1 MVDSNEK
8 HFLIEHNVDCG
19 ICMDEQTSFRL
30 INNNNNDNEN
40 IKNLN
45 KNQIN
50 TGYKRIIDDHNINNG
65 NGNYHLN
72 NNQQIKVPIQQ
83 PYYLCT
89 IACCESKN
97 CINSTTSNSMNKF
110 ITNQHFYK
118 PFPTSMSSNQPI
130 HNHSTSN
137 NNTPTRNVSP
147 IFNDDIFNMANTNIN
162 NNINN
167 NGNSNRSPSPSLI
180 HNSLNINN
188 HIKSDHNEHH
198 DCEYCFREKQR
209 NLKIFWSNNN
219 YTKQTALDLID
230 NGNKTIDGSQTKD
243 LNCDEIRYNED
254 LTTAINNSNKIKL
267 KNYQSTSPNTQMI
280 NINDNSQSPDICL
293 MSVGNNSSNT
303 DYTDIYTPT
312 PVCTS
317 ANSNSIIQP
326 LFKMN
331 QNSIKSISPQLNQ
344 PSNLTNHQLD
354 YRLYFINDAEKHGF
368 FRKAVPTLPLPI
380 AVMFCILNLILPG
393 SGKSIH

>member
-19 ICMDEQTSFRL
+19 ICMDEQASFHL
-30 INNNNNDNEN
+30 INKNNSNSINEN
-40 IKNLN
+40 SKNINLN
-45 KNQIN
+45 KNIN
-50 TGYKRIIDDHNINNG
+50 TGYKRINDDHNINNG

-72 NNQQIKVPIQQ
+72 NKQIKVSIQQ

-110 ITNQHFYK
+110 ITNQHFFE
-118 PFPTSMSSNQPI
+118 PFAASMSSNQPI

-137 NNTPTRNVSP
+137 NNTPTRNLSP
-147 IFNDDIFNMANTNIN
+147 IFNNDVFNRTNTNSS
-162 NNINN
+162 
-167 NGNSNRSPSPSLI
+167 NSNSNPNCSPSPSLI
-180 HNSLNINN
+180 HNSLSINN
-188 HIKSDHNEHH
+188 HINNKSDHNIN

-209 NLKIFWSNNN
+209 NLKIFWSNYN
-219 YTKQTALDLID
+219 KQNGVDMID
-230 NGNKTIDGSQTKD
+230 NGNKNDTKD
-243 LNCDEIRYNED
+243 LNLNCDEIRYNED
-254 LTTAINNSNKIKL
+254 LTKINGNKIKL
-267 KNYQSTSPNTQMI
+267 KNYQSTSPNTMI
-280 NINDNSQSPDICL
+280 NMDNSQSPDICL

-326 LFKMN
+326 LFKVNN
-331 QNSIKSISPQLNQ
+331 QNSVKSISPQPNNA
-344 PSNLTNHQLD
+344 STNHQLD
-354 YRLYFINDAEKHGF
+354 YRLYFMNDAEKHGF
-368 FRKAVPTLPLPI
+368 FRKAVPTLPLAI

-393 SGKSIH
+393 SGN